1 MYIYGCLLLAR
12 VSREQTDAYDTF
24 ITHPNPYSRTKPL
37 GEIMGR
43 RRRKV
48 YKPVRKT
55 LPKIFNCPRC
65 GAPSVKVLKEAEGF
79 HVICGSCNL
88 VYDTVPPRPRE
99 VIDIFNDFVD
109 AFYKGKIGG

>member
-1 MYIYGCLLLAR
+1 M
-12 VSREQTDAYDTF
+12 
-24 ITHPNPYSRTKPL
+24 
-37 GEIMGR
+37 MGR

-65 GAPSVKVLKEAEGF
+65 GAPSVKVIKKAEEF
-79 HVICGSCNL
+79 HVICGSCGL
-88 VYDTVPPRPRE
+88 AYDSTPQRPRE

-109 AFYKGKIGG
+109 AFYKGKIGA

>member
-1 MYIYGCLLLAR
+1 MGCYAPDCR
-12 VSREQTDAYDTF
+12 TECDTF
-24 ITHPNPYSRTKPL
+24 ITQPNPYSITKSL

-65 GAPSVKVLKEAEGF
+65 GAPSVKVIKKSEEF
-79 HVICGSCNL
+79 HVICGSCGL
-88 VYDTVPPRPRE
+88 AFSSVPPRPRE

-109 AFYKGKIGG
+109 AFYKGKIGA